1 MRKVTEQISKLEQF
15 IKDHAFDADLGHI
28 QSQIAVLQAEIEL
41 EELQKQEEEAE
52 ERAQNL
58 LAQKLFFSFF
68 PLA

>member
-1 MRKVTEQISKLEQF
+1 MNREKEISKLEQF
-15 IKDHAFDADLGHI
+15 IKDHAFDADAGHI
-28 QSQIAVLQAEIEL
+28 QSQIKVIQAEIEL
-41 EELQKQEEEAE
+41 EELEQQEKEAE

>member
-1 MRKVTEQISKLEQF
+1 MNMKKEISKLEQL
-15 IKDHAFDADLGHI
+15 IKDHSFDANAGCI
-28 QSQIAVLQAEIEL
+28 QSQIKVIQAEIEL
-41 EELQKQEEEAE
+41 EELEQQEKEAE

>member
-1 MRKVTEQISKLEQF
+1 MNIKKEISKLEQF
-15 IKDHAFDADLGHI
+15 IKDHAFDADAGHI
-28 QSQIAVLQAEIEL
+28 KSQIAVLQAELEIEEL
-41 EELQKQEEEAE
+41 EQQEKEAE

>member
-1 MRKVTEQISKLEQF
+1 MNMKKEISKLEQL
-15 IKDHAFDADLGHI
+15 IKDHSFDANAGHI
-28 QSQIAVLQAEIEL
+28 QSQIKVIQAEIDL
-41 EELQKQEEEAE
+41 EKLEQQEKEAE

>member
-1 MRKVTEQISKLEQF
+1 MNIEKQISKLEQF

>member
-1 MRKVTEQISKLEQF
+1 MNIKKEISKLEQF
-15 IKDHAFDADLGHI
+15 IKDHAFDANAGHI
-28 QSQIAVLQAEIEL
+28 QSQIKVIQAEIEL
-41 EELQKQEEEAE
+41 EELERQEKEAE